1 MAWNGLAPA
10 YLFLLTILLALS
22 APVTLNFF
30 LILTLVLLLP
40 HPRTFA
46 MLFTFL
52 LS

>member
-40 HPRTFA
+40 HPRDRK
-46 MLFTFL
+46 
-52 LS
+52 SVV